1 MNDIILMLSIDN
13 KTMSRNGDRN
23 RKKKIIIKNK
33 QTAHRNIKIK
43 IKKIIKTKKKISD
56 EKS

>member
-23 RKKKIIIKNK
+23 RKKKIIIKTNK
-33 QTAHRNIKIK
+33 LLTEILKLK
-43 IKKIIKTKKKISD
+43 
-56 EKS
+56 

>member
-43 IKKIIKTKKKISD
+43 IKK
-56 EKS
+56 